1 LYENSVIK
9 LNNKGA
15 KDMDPSQR
23 GEGHANESVFGHL
36 TRCITFD
43 RDRFGK
49 DVDIFERALEYTKNI
64 GTENGA
70 LE

>member
-1 LYENSVIK
+1 
-9 LNNKGA
+9 
-15 KDMDPSQR
+15 MDPSQR

-49 DVDIFERALEYTKNI
+49 DVDIFERALAYTKNI
-64 GTENGA
+64 GIEKGA
-70 LE
+70 LG